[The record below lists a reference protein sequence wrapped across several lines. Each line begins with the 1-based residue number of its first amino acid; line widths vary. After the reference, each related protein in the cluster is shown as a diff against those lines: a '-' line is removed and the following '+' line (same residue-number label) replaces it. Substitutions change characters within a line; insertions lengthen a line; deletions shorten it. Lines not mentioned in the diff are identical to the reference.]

1 MVIASGHRGRLSA
14 KGVSIVS
21 ISSPNAGDDRLD
33 PVPPG
38 GILALLAG
46 AAWQVLL
53 AAGVVA
59 VVLGAVALA
68 WPGATLVVVGAVFG
82 SYLLVSGIFQLA
94 GAFAAHVPGQL
105 RVLGLFSGA
114 LSVLLG
120 LLCFR
125 GPAQSILLLALWIGF
140 GWLLRGIMTT
150 TLALSAEG
158 LPARGW
164 QAFLGIVTVVAGVVL
179 IVSPIGSILTL
190 TVVAGVWLLAIGV
203 MEIVH
208 AVWLRTHMRRLT
220 GAA

>member
-1 MVIASGHRGRLSA
+1 MSFP
-14 KGVSIVS
+14 
-21 ISSPNAGDDRLD
+21 SPNAGEDRLGE
-33 PVPPG
+33 VPPG
-38 GILALLAG
+38 GILSLLAG

-59 VVLGAVALA
+59 VVLGVVALA

-94 GAFAAHVPGQL
+94 GAFAAHMPGQL
-105 RVLGLFSGA
+105 RVLGLVTGA
-114 LSVLLG
+114 LSVLFG

-125 GPAQSILLLALWIGF
+125 GPAQSIVLLGLWIGF
-140 GWLLRGIMTT
+140 GWLLRGITT
-150 TLALSAEG
+150 ATVALSAEG
-158 LPARGW
+158 MPARGW
-164 QAFLGIVTVVAGVVL
+164 QAFVGIVTLVAGVVL
-179 IVSPIGSILTL
+179 IVSPIGSLLTL

-208 AVWLRTHMRRLT
+208 AVWLRTHVRRLT

>member
-1 MVIASGHRGRLSA
+1 MSFP
-14 KGVSIVS
+14 
-21 ISSPNAGDDRLD
+21 SSSAGDDRLD
-33 PVPPG
+33 VVPPG
-38 GILALLAG
+38 GILGQLAN

-59 VVLGAVALA
+59 IVLGVLALA

-105 RVLGLFSGA
+105 RVLGLVSGA

-140 GWLLRGIMTT
+140 GLLLRGIMTT
-150 TLALSAEG
+150 TVALSTEG

-190 TVVAGVWLLAIGV
+190 TVLAGVWLLAIGV

-208 AVWLRTHMRRLT
+208 AVYLRTHVRRLT